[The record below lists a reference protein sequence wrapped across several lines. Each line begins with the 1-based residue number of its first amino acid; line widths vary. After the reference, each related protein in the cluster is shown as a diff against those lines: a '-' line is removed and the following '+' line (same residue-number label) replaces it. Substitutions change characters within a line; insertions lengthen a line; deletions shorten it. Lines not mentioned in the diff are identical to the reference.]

1 MSRPARFLWILV
13 ACALFAAAC
22 GSGGPDLRATIGKV
36 DVITGASSPATL
48 GVNSIDSDGVW
59 AATGTPAV
67 VADAISAAAKEDERS
82 DDASGDVF
90 LLYSSGTIWV
100 TKSPDAA
107 DTAVVLYDDNDK
119 AYNRH
124 TGILILNNRW
134 GTRVNNYRTSS
145 AGNGFRGGG
154 SSNGKN

>member
-1 MSRPARFLWILV
+1 MSRPIRLLAVLI
-13 ACALFAAAC
+13 ACTLLAAAC
-22 GSGGPDLRATIGKV
+22 GSGGPDLRATINKV
-36 DVITGASSPATL
+36 DIITGPSSPATL

-59 AATGTPAV
+59 AATGTTTA

-82 DDASGDVF
+82 DDASGDIF

-100 TKSPDAA
+100 TKSPDST

-124 TGILILNNRW
+124 TSILILNNRW